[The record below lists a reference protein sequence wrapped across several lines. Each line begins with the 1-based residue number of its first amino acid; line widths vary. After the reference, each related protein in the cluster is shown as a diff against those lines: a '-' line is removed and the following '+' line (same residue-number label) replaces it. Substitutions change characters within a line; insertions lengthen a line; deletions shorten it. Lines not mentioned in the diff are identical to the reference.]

1 MLLEGLRLVYFSP
14 LADGLTNASRLGLF
28 EAFVAGYR
36 HICPLTHDE
45 RVVACELYPVY
56 NALMLPR
63 IASMNGRFPDSLEG
77 VMASGDCEKA
87 DEALAAIYTLITED
101 SRKIFASELFGN

>member
-1 MLLEGLRLVYFSP
+1 
-14 LADGLTNASRLGLF
+14 
-28 EAFVAGYR
+28 
-36 HICPLTHDE
+36 
-45 RVVACELYPVY
+45 
-56 NALMLPR
+56 MLPR